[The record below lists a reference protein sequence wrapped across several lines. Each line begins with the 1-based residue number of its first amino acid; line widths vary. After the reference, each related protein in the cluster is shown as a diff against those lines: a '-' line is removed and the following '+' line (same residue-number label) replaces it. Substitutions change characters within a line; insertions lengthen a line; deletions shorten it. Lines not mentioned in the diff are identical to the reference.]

1 MTARPSLS
9 QIIELDGELLCRHDG
24 RLTPMDDLKA
34 ISGDKRL
41 VTDFQEGL
49 SRVMT
54 VDGPVKYAELL
65 VRRKL
70 QEAGEFEEPVH
81 IFTHW
86 KKKRGKA
93 TSDVFF
99 TAVPSRLANYYQV
112 ELGQQEDITL
122 VYPLYGVLWDVVRR
136 AGGVAT
142 VAVVFRHDRFA
153 EVVVGSKHRVLFANR
168 CVAFDT
174 EKEQIDALWETVR
187 SDIESVENE
196 HRIKVAR
203 ILHLNWVRAEDGPQ
217 WPADWQKRLETV
229 EPESLQLDT
238 ASCSAS
244 LPLAV
249 EEQTAGQSISP
260 SKEKLF
266 YFAKKWAPAV
276 NVGLAVLVVA
286 LVAGLIGLKF
296 DAHRLQQR
304 LESIQQEIGQVQ
316 TRFPGET
323 LGPDFDKLLKF
334 VGQLDRYRNA
344 PSYQQI
350 VDDVTQCALKQL
362 SLDDLKIDFASDQ
375 VRLQLS
381 GKIDAPFET
390 AHSGYQQFLS
400 QMTARGYRVDESR
413 FETQINTSQV
423 VLKLSRPVT

>member
-1 MTARPSLS
+1 MKARSTLS
-9 QIIELDGELLCRHDG
+9 QIIELDGELLFRHDG
-24 RLTPMDDLKA
+24 RLTPTDDLKA

-41 VTDFQEGL
+41 VSDFHEGL

-54 VDGPVKYAELL
+54 VEGPVKYAELL

-70 QEAGEFEEPVH
+70 QEAGEFDEPVH

-112 ELGQQEDITL
+112 ELGQHEDINL

-136 AGGVAT
+136 AGAVAP
-142 VAVVFRHDRFA
+142 VAVVLRHDRFA
-153 EVVVGSKHRVLFANR
+153 EVVVGSRQQVYFANR

-174 EKEQIDALWETVR
+174 ETEQIDALWETVR

-196 HRIKVAR
+196 HRIKVGS

-217 WPADWQKRLETV
+217 WPADWQTRLKTVAPET
-229 EPESLQLDT
+229 LQLDT
-238 ASCSAS
+238 ASWSVS

-249 EEQTAGQSISP
+249 EELTAGQSISP
-260 SKEKLF
+260 SREKFF
-266 YFAKKWAPAV
+266 YFTKKWAPAV

-286 LVAGLIGLKF
+286 LVAGLISLKF
-296 DAHRLQQR
+296 DSHRLQR
-304 LESIQQEIGQVQ
+304 HLESLQQEIGQVQ

-334 VGQLDRYRNA
+334 VAQLDRYRNA

-390 AHSGYQQFLS
+390 AHGGYQQFLS